1 MNPGELNTKIT
12 IQKKPDTGTT
22 NDNDFPVE
30 DWVDFI
36 RNLWVAKIGLSDR
49 VFYQAAQN
57 QSENDV
63 TFKSRYR
70 KGIKAGMRVLE
81 GDNIYE
87 VEGDPIDKAGKKR
100 EMFIHCKKVTPSTSS

>member
-1 MNPGELNTKIT
+1 MNPGELNTKIV
-12 IQKKPDTGTT
+12 IQKYTTTT

-30 DWVDFI
+30 DWVDFKP
-36 RNLWVAKIGLSDR
+36 LWVAKIGLSDR

-63 TFKSRYR
+63 TFKSRYV
-70 KGIKAGMRVLE
+70 KGITAGMRVLE
-81 GDNIYE
+81 GNNIYE
-87 VEGDPIDKAGKKR
+87 VEGDPIDKTGKKK